1 MKIVGIIA
9 EYNPFHKGHEFH
21 IEKAKKITGAD
32 AAIIIMS
39 GDYVQ
44 RGIPS
49 IMPKHLRT
57 QMALACGADVVLEL
71 PVCYATGSAEYFATG
86 AVSLLEALGCVDYLC
101 FGSECGEI
109 KILQQIADVLCKE
122 TDLQSSPSETFKK
135 WKCISCRKKTGFYRI
150 FRQKQIIVLYPR
162 TDQRDSGFAK

>member
-49 IMPKHLRT
+49 IMQSICVPRWHLH
-57 QMALACGADVVLEL
+57 VV
-71 PVCYATGSAEYFATG
+71 PT
-86 AVSLLEALGCVDYLC
+86 
-101 FGSECGEI
+101 
-109 KILQQIADVLCKE
+109 
-122 TDLQSSPSETFKK
+122 
-135 WKCISCRKKTGFYRI
+135 
-150 FRQKQIIVLYPR
+150 
-162 TDQRDSGFAK
+162 

>member
-49 IMPKHLRT
+49 IMPIH
-57 QMALACGADVVLEL
+57 
-71 PVCYATGSAEYFATG
+71 P
-86 AVSLLEALGCVDYLC
+86 
-101 FGSECGEI
+101 
-109 KILQQIADVLCKE
+109 
-122 TDLQSSPSETFKK
+122 
-135 WKCISCRKKTGFYRI
+135 
-150 FRQKQIIVLYPR
+150 
-162 TDQRDSGFAK
+162 

>member
-71 PVCYATGSAEYFATG
+71 PAVTQPEVQNTLPPVRSASLKLS
-86 AVSLLEALGCVDYLC
+86 AV
-101 FGSECGEI
+101 
-109 KILQQIADVLCKE
+109 
-122 TDLQSSPSETFKK
+122 
-135 WKCISCRKKTGFYRI
+135 
-150 FRQKQIIVLYPR
+150 
-162 TDQRDSGFAK
+162 